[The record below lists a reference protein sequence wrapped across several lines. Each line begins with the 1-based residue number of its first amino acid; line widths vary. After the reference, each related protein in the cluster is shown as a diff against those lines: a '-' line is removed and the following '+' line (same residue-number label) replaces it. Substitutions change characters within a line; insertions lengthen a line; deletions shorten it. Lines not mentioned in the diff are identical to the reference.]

1 MMSKILQLPNVDLI
15 KRRTTRNFAE
25 CKWLCNWDFYAT
37 FLWFTLPILLINTVI
52 MSVRGQ
58 SHSSILRELPRLT
71 VTAVVARI
79 RPLLGTELDKD
90 TIVRA
95 ECSQEGK
102 PMNIV
107 RIPNPKNEAEEF
119 SFTFNGVYDM
129 ETTQEELFT
138 SEGTT
143 IDMI

>member
-1 MMSKILQLPNVDLI
+1 M
-15 KRRTTRNFAE
+15 
-25 CKWLCNWDFYAT
+25 
-37 FLWFTLPILLINTVI
+37 
-52 MSVRGQ
+52 
-58 SHSSILRELPRLT
+58 
-71 VTAVVARI
+71 
-79 RPLLGTELDKD
+79 LGTELDKD

-102 PMNIV
+102 PMNVV

-138 SEGTT
+138 SEGMTT
-143 IDMI
+143 DILLIGRADSI